1 MSLIG
6 FSAIGLFGGVPFVSS
21 GLVVHTFKG
30 LSIKDAEKYAS
41 HEVIGQKPVLEWVG
55 RSLREVELKI
65 QLVKAVGAPVQT
77 SIKKFKK
84 MMEEGRA
91 MPLIVGT
98 DVIGKFVIESISQ
111 ERLHHN
117 NFGICLEAELTLSLK
132 ECPSKWSL

>member
-6 FSAIGLFGGVPFVSS
+6 FSAIGLFGNVPFVSS

-30 LSIKDAEKYAS
+30 LSIKDSEKYAT

-55 RSLREVELKI
+55 TSLREVELKI
-65 QLVKAVGAPVQT
+65 QLVKALGAPVQT

-91 MPLIVGT
+91 MSLIVGT
-98 DVIGKFVIESISQ
+98 DVMGKFIIESITQ
-111 ERLHHN
+111 ERVHHN
-117 NFGICLEAELTLSLK
+117 NFGICLEAELTMTLK
-132 ECPSKWSL
+132 ECPSRWN